1 MKGGAEM
8 ITKDILLAQY
18 PTDIKNH
25 VKRVADMVKPFGKDY
40 EIVAL
45 LHDILEDTD
54 IIYMELLN
62 LFSYDI
68 AEDVLALTRH
78 PSDKYFDYIERI
90 TRCGKRPTIIK
101 YYDII
106 DHLHNKATLKPTLEK
121 RYLKAKK
128 ILEEVM

>member
-25 VKRVADMVKPFGKDY
+25 AERVADMVKPFGKDY

-45 LHDILEDTD
+45 LHDILEDTN
-54 IIYMELLN
+54 ITYMELLN
-62 LFSYDI
+62 ILPADI
-68 AEDVLALTRH
+68 AEDVLILTRH
-78 PSDKYFDYIERI
+78 PSDKYFDYIKRI
-90 TRCGKRPTIIK
+90 AGSSKRPIIVK
-101 YYDII
+101 YCDIV

>member
-45 LHDILEDTD
+45 LHDILEDTN
-54 IIYMELLN
+54 ITYMELLN
-62 LFSYDI
+62 ILPADI
-68 AEDVLALTRH
+68 AEDVLILTRH
-78 PSDKYFDYIERI
+78 PSDKYFDYIKRI
-90 TRCGKRPTIIK
+90 SESSKRPIIVK
-101 YYDII
+101 YCDIV